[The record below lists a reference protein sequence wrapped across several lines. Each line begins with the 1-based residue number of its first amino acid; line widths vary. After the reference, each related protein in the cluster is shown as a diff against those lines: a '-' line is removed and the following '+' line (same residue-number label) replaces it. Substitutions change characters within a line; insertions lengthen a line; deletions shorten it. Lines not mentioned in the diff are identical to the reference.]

1 MVVVVERLRDMVLVV
16 PRKAKVARAANRA
29 SANTGL
35 PQLARRSIRSRN
47 LNEKW
52 HFFISFLW

>member
-1 MVVVVERLRDMVLVV
+1 MERPGSMVVVVERLRDMVLVV

-35 PQLARRSIRSRN
+35 PQLARRGIRSRN
-47 LNEKW
+47 LNQK
-52 HFFISFLW
+52 